1 LPDRQ
6 IALQEQRQP
15 AGQACIRAVEGS
27 GPELT
32 WTTAVALVHVS
43 SKVQAALLQLR
54 ASISSAEVLLKEQ
67 APAAEI
73 DTVLASAREEIS
85 AIHIDV
91 KDLAQTITIVEEV
104 SAGLCG

>member
-1 LPDRQ
+1 
-6 IALQEQRQP
+6 
-15 AGQACIRAVEGS
+15 
-27 GPELT
+27 
-32 WTTAVALVHVS
+32 
-43 SKVQAALLQLR
+43 VQAALLQLR

-104 SAGLCG
+104 SAGQCMWLQACCCRTRVAHSTPPSW